1 MEKEICEY
9 DFKNPPRL
17 TKDNILF
24 IKMLNEDFSKRL
36 SLWFSNRLQE
46 EIIIK
51 EKDSQQ
57 IHYTDFI
64 TKHSYPTILCILS
77 QSPLSS
83 FSIIWIKP
91 SLVFYL
97 IDRSLGGKGGEVII
111 NREITSVEKEVLKR
125 FVMEFTKILSDVW
138 LSVLK
143 IDFKL
148 EDIITNP
155 SNFKGIE
162 DNELV
167 IMTNFKI
174 KIKEREEDFSLCL
187 PFISVEPY
195 LDKLTTKPKEEKKIS
210 EASSKAIESI
220 FLPIVALLGK
230 TTLTIDDILKLSS
243 GDVLKLSTKVSDGII
258 LSAGEKP
265 RFAGNPGISGG
276 NIAVQIKRVIMEE
289 QGSI

>member
-1 MEKEICEY
+1 MEKDIYDY

-17 TKDNILF
+17 NKDNILF

-36 SLWFSNRLQE
+36 SNWFSNRLQE
-46 EIIIK
+46 EVVIK

-57 IHYTDFI
+57 IHYTSFVA
-64 TKHSYPTILCILS
+64 KYSYPTILCILS
-77 QSPLSS
+77 QNPLSS
-83 FSIIWIKP
+83 FSILWIKP
-91 SLVFYL
+91 NLAFYL

-125 FVMEFTKILSDVW
+125 FFMEFIRILSDVW

-155 SNFKGIE
+155 SNFKGIG

-174 KIKEREEDFSLCL
+174 KVKEREEDFSFCL
-187 PFISVEPY
+187 PFISIEPY
-195 LDKLTTKPKEEKKIS
+195 LDKLTTKPKEEKKTS
-210 EASSKAIESI
+210 ETPFLAIESVSI
-220 FLPIVALLGK
+220 PIIASLGK

-265 RFAGNPGISGG
+265 RFIGNPGISGG
-276 NIAVQIKRVIMEE
+276 NIAVQIKRVVMEE
-289 QGSI
+289 KGSP